1 MIAKSPI
8 LSLAKQDIKMA
19 AGHSDYD
26 RGSMEITGQKG
37 TFSGF
42 MGGTVYG
49 GSAIAL
55 VVIMPTLIFAV
66 GMGWLWALITTF
78 IIGLLLGLGLKLK
91 SGWYVGLIGASIV
104 AAIFCFIMSLFF

>member
-1 MIAKSPI
+1 
-8 LSLAKQDIKMA
+8 MA

-26 RGSMEITGQKG
+26 RGSMEITAQKS

-55 VVIMPTLIFAV
+55 IVILPVLIFAV
-66 GMGWLWALITTF
+66 GMGWFWALLTTF
-78 IIGLLLGLGLKLK
+78 LIGILLGLGLKLK
-91 SGWYVGLIGASIV
+91 SGWYVGLIGGSIV
-104 AAIFCFIMSLFF
+104 AAILCFLISLFF

>member
-1 MIAKSPI
+1 
-8 LSLAKQDIKMA
+8 MA

-55 VVIMPTLIFAV
+55 VVIMPTLIFKA
-66 GMGWLWALITTF
+66 G
-78 IIGLLLGLGLKLK
+78 GLCL
-91 SGWYVGLIGASIV
+91 
-104 AAIFCFIMSLFF
+104 